1 MSFVLLYIPL
11 LMTHSGIECCK
22 SDIHISGFNLLLL
35 PPVPSSQSLPWQ
47 LPHKLAGKEIP
58 WKKKNMFS
66 QETKTYC
73 NARSGSEK
81 ETQYPPIRVAPFQFV
96 CIVSDN
102 LSRMDNIFLNTLNDF
117 TLWTRIRVTCCINH
131 LDIIT
136 LEVCNILMRV
146 IS

>member
-1 MSFVLLYIPL
+1 MIFIFQVLIFSFCPLFLAVSEHCVAVLALAAS
-11 LMTHSGIECCK
+11 TQTGWK
-22 SDIHISGFNLLLL
+22 RD
-35 PPVPSSQSLPWQ
+35 SL
-47 LPHKLAGKEIP
+47 GK
-58 WKKKNMFS
+58 KTMFS

-136 LEVCNILMRV
+136 LEMCNILMRV

>member
-1 MSFVLLYIPL
+1 MIFIFQVLIFSFCPL
-11 LMTHSGIECCK
+11 
-22 SDIHISGFNLLLL
+22 F
-35 PPVPSSQSLPWQ
+35 
-47 LPHKLAGKEIP
+47 LAVSPCPGSFHTNWLEKRFPGK
-58 WKKKNMFS
+58 KTMLS

-136 LEVCNILMRV
+136 LEMCNILMRV